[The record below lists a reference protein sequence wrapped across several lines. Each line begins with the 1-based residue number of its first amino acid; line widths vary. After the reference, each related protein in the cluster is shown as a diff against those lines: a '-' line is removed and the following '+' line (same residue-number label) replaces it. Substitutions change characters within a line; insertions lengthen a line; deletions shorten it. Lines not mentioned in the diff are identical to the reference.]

1 MSHGKTALSLMMVL
15 ALPSAAQ
22 ALGLGEIHLDSALN
36 EPLAADIDIVGAT
49 AEDLAGITASIANR
63 ETFAHFGVDRPAYLS
78 TVAFKISRDRT
89 GRVVLAIRTTDA
101 CTDPVLDMLVDVRW
115 GGGELIRHYTLL
127 LDPPGFHSATPVAE
141 AFVGAAAS
149 YTVPVSVLPAV
160 STAPIQN
167 PNAPVE
173 AAPAAAKASTRAG
186 EPAAR
191 KTVRVGAKATLRGVA
206 WRVGARSDADLNRMM
221 IAIFRANPN
230 AFEGNINRLRRG
242 ALLTIPFTTEI
253 LAISVA
259 NANREVRA
267 QMQAWRASTPGRS
280 LTKSVAPAV
289 AAAASSIRESA
300 VPAGSA
306 ASAET
311 APAAVASA
319 ARSAEPAA
327 AADMTR
333 DPNIQQP
340 GSGLEKS
347 PDPFDHEHEASLGA
361 QAQLTP
367 AENAPAADAPVQSNS
382 GGGLGSK
389 IAAILALAAA
399 AFGSYAWR
407 RRRALQSPLSPVE
420 PKLRDLAHVQ
430 AAAQVAVR
438 VSLAPRTPVPM
449 QPHDVPHPTHAV
461 RNALAVNAETGERQW
476 VADALGRRGNSPEI
490 ESGKAANPNDA
501 INLETL
507 ELSYLL
513 QESGGGLDDTVEY
526 RDRDK
531 TAKLPVPPTLGADDP
546 TVEMTPVA
554 TACGGVIPA
563 ATTQTLGVR
572 DNATT
577 ATRLEFDL
585 LDPEVTVQHVQ
596 MPSAL
601 HENVGF
607 KERRTSLVEALKSAM
622 EREPHRRDLRMKLL
636 ETYFA
641 AAATNR
647 QGFLDMVQKIANERA
662 SLNEGEW
669 DKIAWM
675 GRQIASDDD
684 LFAPSAAQPDEE
696 DLANC
701 A

>member
-1 MSHGKTALSLMMVL
+1 
-15 ALPSAAQ
+15 
-22 ALGLGEIHLDSALN
+22 
-36 EPLAADIDIVGAT
+36 
-49 AEDLAGITASIANR
+49 
-63 ETFAHFGVDRPAYLS
+63 
-78 TVAFKISRDRT
+78 
-89 GRVVLAIRTTDA
+89 
-101 CTDPVLDMLVDVRW
+101 
-115 GGGELIRHYTLL
+115 
-127 LDPPGFHSATPVAE
+127 
-141 AFVGAAAS
+141 
-149 YTVPVSVLPAV
+149 
-160 STAPIQN
+160 
-167 PNAPVE
+167 
-173 AAPAAAKASTRAG
+173 
-186 EPAAR
+186 
-191 KTVRVGAKATLRGVA
+191 
-206 WRVGARSDADLNRMM
+206 
-221 IAIFRANPN
+221 
-230 AFEGNINRLRRG
+230 
-242 ALLTIPFTTEI
+242 
-253 LAISVA
+253 
-259 NANREVRA
+259 
-267 QMQAWRASTPGRS
+267 
-280 LTKSVAPAV
+280 
-289 AAAASSIRESA
+289 
-300 VPAGSA
+300 
-306 ASAET
+306 
-311 APAAVASA
+311 
-319 ARSAEPAA
+319 
-327 AADMTR
+327 
-333 DPNIQQP
+333 
-340 GSGLEKS
+340 
-347 PDPFDHEHEASLGA
+347 
-361 QAQLTP
+361 
-367 AENAPAADAPVQSNS
+367 
-382 GGGLGSK
+382 
-389 IAAILALAAA
+389 
-399 AFGSYAWR
+399 
-407 RRRALQSPLSPVE
+407 
-420 PKLRDLAHVQ
+420 
-430 AAAQVAVR
+430 
-438 VSLAPRTPVPM
+438 
-449 QPHDVPHPTHAV
+449 
-461 RNALAVNAETGERQW
+461 VNAETGERQW